1 MESLFHQCQFLQIPF
16 KDKVLEGS
24 FCIPPNPRGTILFV
38 HGSGSSR
45 HSPRNQFVA
54 QVLNKAGL
62 ATLLFDLLTLEEEN
76 LDLLTKELRF
86 DIPLL
91 TNRLLTVTDW
101 IFNTR
106 ETKDLP
112 MAYFGAST
120 GAAAALLA
128 ASHRPKQ
135 IKAVVSREGRPD
147 LADPGIEKVQTP
159 TLLIVGGKDP
169 EVIHLNEYAL
179 NHLTCEKKLV
189 LIPKARHLFEEAG
202 TLEEVAEV
210 SRDWFIKYLS

>member
-16 KDKVLEGS
+16 ENKVLEGS
-24 FCIPPNPRGTILFV
+24 FCIPPNPHGIILFV

-45 HSPRNQFVA
+45 HSPRNQMVA

-62 ATLLFDLLTLEEEN
+62 TTLLFDLLTLEEEN
-76 LDLLTKELRF
+76 FDLLTKELRF
-86 DIPLL
+86 EIPLL

-101 IFNTR
+101 ISNAR
-106 ETKDLP
+106 ETKDFN

-120 GAAAALLA
+120 GAAVALLA
-128 ASHRPKQ
+128 ASHRPEQ
-135 IKAVVSREGRPD
+135 IKAVVSRGGRPD
-147 LADPGIEKVQTP
+147 LADPGIEKVRAP
-159 TLLIVGGKDP
+159 TLLIVGGKDT
-169 EVIHLNEYAL
+169 EVIHLNEYAF

-189 LIPKARHLFEEAG
+189 LIPKAHHLFEEAG

-210 SRDWFIKYLS
+210 SKSWFIEYLA